1 MHTLTSSDSPVD
13 LPVLFPVQVITMKR
27 SRLEQMISGNTINLA
42 ANDARRLEV
51 GAVWCA
57 FAVTAPVDAAAS
69 VFLLWYLIG
78 WEALAGAAI
87 MLLVV
92 LYTVVMT
99 RKTAQL
105 RHKAAAVT
113 DQRLS
118 VMNEVIPGIRTLKMY
133 AWEEN
138 YLGLI
143 GRLRK

>member
-1 MHTLTSSDSPVD
+1 
-13 LPVLFPVQVITMKR
+13 MKR
-27 SRLEQMISGNTINLA
+27 RNVEQVISGNTINLA
-42 ANDARRLEV
+42 ANDARLLEQA
-51 GAVWCA
+51 GMALS
-57 FAVTAPVDAAAS
+57 FAAAAPLDVAAS

-105 RHKAAAVT
+105 RQRAAAVT

-138 YLGLI
+138 YLALI
-143 GRLRK
+143 RGLRK